1 MFWTVALVL
10 TVVAGLN
17 APLAMC
23 ALSLAAINGLVPLRP
38 ELAFIGTPL
47 FAVVALALLAAQLLA
62 DLYFVPIT
70 VMDRAYLS
78 PERMHNNYLHAR
90 AQSLLRPLTAALLL
104 AALPLPIADWT
115 AAVFGFSGA
124 TGVYWLTAW
133 AREYIALT
141 RGALVLLIVETFKNA
156 LLLPLALLA
165 VWLPLL
171 ALALLLLLLLS
182 LVSWTLRL
190 EREHRLHVRGGG
202 PRAGQDT

>member
-10 TVVAGLN
+10 MVLAGLN

-23 ALSLAAINGLVPLRP
+23 ALGLAAINGLLPLRP
-38 ELAFIGTPL
+38 DLALIGTPT
-47 FAVVALALLAAQLLA
+47 FAVVSLALLAAQLLA

-78 PERMHNNYLHAR
+78 PQRTDYNYLHAR

-104 AALPLPIADWT
+104 AALPLPIPDWT
-115 AAVFGFSGA
+115 AAVLGFTGA
-124 TGVYWLTAW
+124 TGIYWLTAW

-141 RGALVLLIVETFKNA
+141 RGALVLLVIETLKNA

-171 ALALLLLLLLS
+171 ALALLLLLLLPI
-182 LVSWTLRL
+182 VPWTQRL
-190 EREHRLHVRGGG
+190 EREHRIYLREGG
-202 PRAGQDT
+202 PRAGHDT

>member
-10 TVVAGLN
+10 IVLAGLN

-23 ALSLAAINGLVPLRP
+23 ALSLAAINGLLPLRP
-38 ELAFIGTPL
+38 ELAFIGTPW
-47 FAVVALALLAAQLLA
+47 FAVGALLLLAVQLLA
-62 DLYFVPIT
+62 DLFFVPIT

-78 PERMHNNYLHAR
+78 PQRTHNNYLHAR

-104 AALPLPIADWT
+104 AALPLPIPDWT
-115 AAVFGFSGA
+115 AAVLGFSGA

-133 AREYIALT
+133 VREYVALT
-141 RGALVLLIVETFKNA
+141 RGALVLLIVETLKNA
-156 LLLPLALLA
+156 VLLPLALLA

-182 LVSWTLRL
+182 FAAWTQRL
-190 EREHRLHVRGGG
+190 EREHRLYVREGG